1 MDQFLGRHKDE
12 GFVLKFTQRGD
23 WSSGLGLCL
32 SKIELIINNLLKQ
45 KAVGSA
51 DFTDKFY

>member
-1 MDQFLGRHKDE
+1 MDEFLGRHKDE

-45 KAVGSA
+45 KAMGSA